1 MNNPEEWRPVFNGE
15 EMDYLIWEKEVGEM
29 GTPHIQ
35 GYVRFKVRKT
45 MAGAKRLL
53 DVRVHL
59 AAARGSEGEN
69 IAYCSKDRAIAEGDW
84 GEHGVADP
92 DIKQGRRSDLEDVI
106 KDVRSG
112 MHERYFFFCNMK

>member
-1 MNNPEEWRPVFNGE
+1 
-15 EMDYLIWEKEVGEM
+15 M

-53 DVRVHL
+53 DVQAHL
-59 AAARGSEGEN
+59 EPARGSEGEN
-69 IAYCSKDRAIAEGDW
+69 IKYCSKDRLICGDDW

-92 DIKQGRRSDLEDVI
+92 EIKQGRRSDLEGVI
-106 KDVRSG
+106 KDVKGG
-112 MHERYFFFCNMK
+112 MP